1 MAATTIDETFDHGAD
16 PRRRRRRAMP
26 RLGRYATHALMI
38 AGVLVTI
45 FPFVWVALMATHTRS
60 DIFSSPPPFW
70 IGGNLAQNYAKL
82 LEVMPFWTIL
92 FNSLWVSVAGT
103 AGAVLF
109 CSMCAYGFF
118 AYEFRGK
125 NVIFGIM
132 IASMMVP
139 PVLGLIP
146 FFLTVRFLG
155 LLDTHLAIWLPGIAN
170 AFGIFLVRQYMVQSI
185 SRDLLDAA
193 KVDGASDFRI
203 FWSVV
208 LPLIKPALAT
218 LGIVMFIGLWNNFL
232 TPLIVLSSPDK
243 YVLTLALRSVQ
254 SIANSPWGA
263 IMLGTFLSMLPLLIA
278 FLFFSR
284 QMMAGLTAGAVKG

>member
-1 MAATTIDETFDHGAD
+1 MTLSSKESANDHMAGAQK
-16 PRRRRRRAMP
+16 RRQTP
-26 RLGRYATHALMI
+26 LRLGRIATYALMI
-38 AGVLVTI
+38 FGVLVTI
-45 FPFVWVALMATHTRS
+45 FPFVWVALMATHSRS
-60 DIFSSPPPFW
+60 EIYSSPPPFW
-70 IGGNLAQNYAKL
+70 LGDNLAENYAKL
-82 LEVMPFWTIL
+82 VEVMPFWTVL

-125 NVIFGIM
+125 NIIFGIM

-155 LLDTHLAIWLPGIAN
+155 ILDTHLAIWLPGIAN
-170 AFGIFLVRQYMVQSI
+170 AFGIFLIRQYMVQSI

>member
-1 MAATTIDETFDHGAD
+1 MTTLDTDTPERRVAT
-16 PRRRRRRAMP
+16 PRKRASRFP
-26 RLGRYATHALMI
+26 RLGGYATHAVMI
-38 AGVLVTI
+38 TGLIVTI
-45 FPFVWVALMATHTRS
+45 FPFVWVALMATHSRS
-60 DIFSSPPPFW
+60 EIYSSPPPFW
-70 IGGNLAQNYAKL
+70 LGDNLAENYAKL
-82 LEVMPFWTIL
+82 LEVMPFWTVL
-92 FNSLWVSVAGT
+92 FNSLWVSIAGT

-118 AYEFRGK
+118 AFQFKGK
-125 NVIFGIM
+125 NLIFGIM

-146 FFLTVRFLG
+146 FFLTVQFLG
-155 LLDTHLAIWLPGIAN
+155 ILDTHLAIWLPGIAN
-170 AFGIFLVRQYMVQSI
+170 AFGIFLIRQYMVQSI

-193 KVDGASDFRI
+193 KVDGASEFRI

-232 TPLIVLSSPDK
+232 TPLIVLSSPEK

>member
-1 MAATTIDETFDHGAD
+1 MAHSATKTSYQ
-16 PRRRRRRAMP
+16 RATGERGRKRNFP
-26 RLGRYATHALMI
+26 RLGGYATHAVMI
-38 AGVLVTI
+38 FGLIVTV
-45 FPFVWVALMATHTRS
+45 FPFVWVALMATHSRS
-60 DIFSSPPPFW
+60 EIFSSPPPFW
-70 IGGNLAQNYAKL
+70 LGDDLTENYANL
-82 LEVMPFWTIL
+82 LDVMPFWKVL
-92 FNSLWVSVAGT
+92 FNSLWVASAGT
-103 AGAVLF
+103 IGAVFF

-118 AYEFRGK
+118 AYDFKGK
-125 NVIFGIM
+125 NIIFGIM
-132 IASMMVP
+132 VASMMVP

-146 FFLTVRFLG
+146 FFLTVQFLG
-155 LLDTHLAIWLPGIAN
+155 ILDTHLAIWLPGVAN
-170 AFGIFLVRQYMVQSI
+170 AFGIFLIRQYMVQSI
-185 SRDLLDAA
+185 SRELLDAA

-203 FWSVV
+203 FWSIV

-278 FLFFSR
+278 FMFFSR

>member
-1 MAATTIDETFDHGAD
+1 MKLSDTQMPEPRVTT
-16 PRRRRRRAMP
+16 PRKRTSKFP
-26 RLGRYATHALMI
+26 RLGGYATNAVMI
-38 AGVLVTI
+38 AGVIVTI
-45 FPFVWVALMATHTRS
+45 FPFVWVALMATHSRS
-60 DIFSSPPPFW
+60 EIFSSPPPFW
-70 IGGNLAQNYAKL
+70 IGDNLAENYIKL
-82 LEVMPFWTIL
+82 LDVMPFWTVL

-118 AYEFRGK
+118 AFQFKGK
-125 NVIFGIM
+125 NIIFGIM

-146 FFLTVRFLG
+146 FFLTVQFLG

-170 AFGIFLVRQYMVQSI
+170 AFGIFLIRQYMVQSI

-193 KVDGASDFRI
+193 KVDGASEFRI
-203 FWSVV
+203 FWSIV

-263 IMLGTFLSMLPLLIA
+263 IMLGTFLSMLPLLVA

>member
-1 MAATTIDETFDHGAD
+1 MTTLDTQSPQRRAATSSKR
-16 PRRRRRRAMP
+16 PRRFP
-26 RLGRYATHALMI
+26 RLGKYATHVVMI
-38 AGVLVTI
+38 SGLLVTI
-45 FPFVWVALMATHTRS
+45 FPFVWVALMATHSRTE
-60 DIFSSPPPFW
+60 IYSSPPPFW
-70 IGGNLAQNYAKL
+70 IGDNLAENYAKL
-82 LEVMPFWTIL
+82 LDVMPFWMVL
-92 FNSLWVSVAGT
+92 FNSLWVAVAGT
-103 AGAVLF
+103 LGAVLF

-118 AYEFRGK
+118 AYNFKGK
-125 NVIFGIM
+125 NFIFGVM

-146 FFLTVRFLG
+146 FFLTVQFLG
-155 LLDTHLAIWLPGIAN
+155 LLDTHLAIWLPSIAN
-170 AFGIFLVRQYMVQSI
+170 AFGIFLIRQYMVQSI
-185 SRDLLDAA
+185 SRELLDAA
-193 KVDGASDFRI
+193 KVDGASEFRI
-203 FWSVV
+203 FWSIV

-278 FLFFSR
+278 FMFFSR

>member
-1 MAATTIDETFDHGAD
+1 M
-16 PRRRRRRAMP
+16 
-26 RLGRYATHALMI
+26 ATHGLMI

-45 FPFVWVALMATHTRS
+45 FPFVWVALMATHSRS
-60 DIFSSPPPFW
+60 EIYSSPPPFW
-70 IGGNLAQNYAKL
+70 LGDNLAENYAKL
-82 LEVMPFWTIL
+82 INVMPFWTVL

-118 AYEFRGK
+118 AYEFKGK
-125 NVIFGIM
+125 NIVFGIM

-170 AFGIFLVRQYMVQSI
+170 AFGIFLIRQYMVQSI

>member
-1 MAATTIDETFDHGAD
+1 MTTLDTQTPQRNVAT
-16 PRRRRRRAMP
+16 PRKRARSFP
-26 RLGRYATHALMI
+26 RLGKYATHAVMI
-38 AGVLVTI
+38 VGLLVTI
-45 FPFVWVALMATHTRS
+45 FPFVWVALMATHSRTE
-60 DIFSSPPPFW
+60 IFSSPPPFW
-70 IGGNLAQNYAKL
+70 LGDKLAENYTKL
-82 LEVMPFWTIL
+82 LDVMPFWTVL
-92 FNSLWVSVAGT
+92 LNSLWVSVAGT

-118 AYEFRGK
+118 AFNFRGK
-125 NVIFGIM
+125 NIIFGIM

-146 FFLTVRFLG
+146 FFLTVQFLG
-155 LLDTHLAIWLPGIAN
+155 ILDTHLAIWLPGIAN
-170 AFGIFLVRQYMVQSI
+170 AFGIFLIRQYMVQSI
-185 SRDLLDAA
+185 SRELLDAA
-193 KVDGASDFRI
+193 KVDGASEFRI